1 MQESGD
7 LALKKSLL
15 QSWEHALAEAICHV
29 LQEGRVWTD
38 LTLVSWCEA
47 TQLQFILEIL
57 HKL

>member
-1 MQESGD
+1 MQEAGD
-7 LALKKSLL
+7 LALKNLSCKAGNTHLL
-15 QSWEHALAEAICHV
+15 KLYATCCRREERGQ
-29 LQEGRVWTD
+29 D